1 MLQAVSDECR
11 EGGLVD
17 GVCTVFAD
25 EQNGKIDYA
34 EFFEESSFPHRD

>member
-1 MLQAVSDECR
+1 MSPAVSDECR
-11 EGGLVD
+11 NGGLAD

-25 EQNGKIDYA
+25 EQNGKIGYA

>member
-1 MLQAVSDECR
+1 MSLVVSDECR
-11 EGGLVD
+11 KGGLVD

-34 EFFEESSFPHRD
+34 EFFKESSFPHRD